1 MDIKAKI
8 EKLLSKTVENGCTM
22 AEAIAAAKMVQKL
35 IGKYHIEL
43 AEIGNKKETA
53 DGEVLDVKSIR
64 KWEIRLVSAIARNM
78 RCEVI
83 ISRRYVVATSVNRKS
98 FVYIIGMDADR
109 KAVISLYEKLR
120 KICKVGMKKEQ
131 DYHKAMYGTSKGIA
145 DSYGFGF
152 MQAIRSEMEKQAK
165 ALVLVTPKEVDDKVH
180 ELFPHASVTHTNVS
194 CNEHAYN
201 SGMNDGRNAMSTPAI
216 G

>member
-8 EKLLSKTVENGCTM
+8 EKLLAKTVENSCTM
-22 AEAIAAAKMVQKL
+22 EEAAAAAKMVQKL

-43 AEIGNKKETA
+43 AEIGDEPEKA
-53 DGEVLDVKSIR
+53 DGERLDVKSVR

-78 RCEVI
+78 RCEAIV
-83 ISRRYVVATSVNRKS
+83 SHRYTAGNVNRKS

-109 KAVISLYEKLR
+109 KAVILLYNKLR

-131 DYHKAMYGTSKGIA
+131 NYHKKMFGTSKGIA
-145 DSYGFGF
+145 ESYGFGF
-152 MQAIRSEMEKQAK
+152 TQAIKGEMEKQAK
-165 ALVLVTPKEVDDKVH
+165 ALVLVTPKEVDDKIQ
-180 ELFPHASVTHTNVS
+180 ELFPNAKTRHVGVT
-194 CNEHAYN
+194 CNTHAYN
-201 SGMNDGRNAMSTPAI
+201 SGVNDGRNAMRTPAI

>member
-8 EKLLSKTVENGCTM
+8 EKLLAKTVENGCTM
-22 AEAIAAAKMVQKL
+22 EEAAAAAKMVQKL

-43 AEIGNKKETA
+43 AEVGNGTEMA
-53 DGEVLDVKSIR
+53 DGEALDVKSVR

-78 RCEVI
+78 RCEAIV
-83 ISRRYVVATSVNRKS
+83 SHRYTAGNVNRKS

-109 KAVISLYEKLR
+109 KAVILLYNKLR

-131 DYHKAMYGTSKGIA
+131 GYHKSMYGTSKGIA

-152 MQAIRSEMEKQAK
+152 TQAIREEMTKQAK
-165 ALVLVTPKEVDDKVH
+165 ALVLVKPKEVDDKIQ
-180 ELFPHASVTHTNVS
+180 ELFPNAKTRHVGVT
-194 CNEHAYN
+194 CNTHAYN
-201 SGMNDGRNAMSTPAI
+201 SGVNDGRNAMRTPAI

>member
-1 MDIKAKI
+1 MDVKAKI
-8 EKLLSKTVENGCTM
+8 EKLLAKTIENGCTVE
-22 AEAIAAAKMVQKL
+22 EAASAAKMVQRL
-35 IGKYHIEL
+35 IKKYHVDL
-43 AEIGNKKETA
+43 AEVGDEPEKA
-53 DGEVLDVKSIR
+53 DSERLDAKSVK
-64 KWEIRLVSAIARNM
+64 KWEMRLVSAIARNM

-83 ISRRYVVATSVNRKS
+83 ISRRYVATSVNRKS

-131 DYHKAMYGTSKGIA
+131 DYHKAMYGTSRGIA
-145 DSYGFGF
+145 DSYGLGF

-165 ALVLVTPKEVDDKVH
+165 ALVLVTPKEVDDKIQ
-180 ELFPHASVTHTNVS
+180 ELFPHARVTHTNVA
-194 CNEHAYN
+194 CDEHAYN
-201 SGMNDGRNAMSTPAI
+201 NGVNDGRNAMRTPAI

>member
-8 EKLLSKTVENGCTM
+8 EKLLAKTIENGCTVEK
-22 AEAIAAAKMVQKL
+22 AASAAKMVQRL
-35 IGKYHIEL
+35 IKKYHVDL
-43 AEIGNKKETA
+43 AEIGDEPEKA
-53 DGEVLDVKSIR
+53 DGERLDAKSVK

-83 ISRRYVVATSVNRKS
+83 VSHRYTVESIRRKS
-98 FVYIIGMDADR
+98 FVYVIGMDADR

-120 KICKVGMKKEQ
+120 GICKVGMKKEQ
-131 DYHKAMYGTSKGIA
+131 DYHKAMYGTSRGIA

-152 MQAIRSEMEKQAK
+152 MQAIKGEMEKQVK
-165 ALVLVTPKEVDDKVH
+165 ALVLVTPKEVDDKVQ
-180 ELFPHASVTHTNVS
+180 ELFPHVKTKHVGIT
-194 CNEHAYN
+194 CNAHAYN
-201 SGMNDGRNAMSTPAI
+201 NGVNDGRNAMRTPAI

>member
-8 EKLLSKTVENGCTM
+8 EKLLAKTIENGCTVE
-22 AEAIAAAKMVQKL
+22 EAASAAKMVQRL
-35 IGKYHIEL
+35 IKKYHVDL
-43 AEIGNKKETA
+43 AEVGDEPEKA
-53 DGEVLDVKSIR
+53 DSERLDTKSMK
-64 KWEIRLVSAIARNM
+64 KWEMRLVSAIARNM

-83 ISRRYVVATSVNRKS
+83 ISRRYVATSVNRKS

-131 DYHKAMYGTSKGIA
+131 DYHKAMYGTSRGIA
-145 DSYGFGF
+145 VSYGFGF

-165 ALVLVTPKEVDDKVH
+165 ALVLVTPKEVDDKVQ
-180 ELFPHASVTHTNVS
+180 ELFPHARIMHTNVA

-201 SGMNDGRNAMSTPAI
+201 SGVNDGRNAMRTPAI